1 MRGSRDK
8 TTERARRLRQSDN
21 DAEGILWSELRGRR
35 LNGHKFVRQLP
46 IGRYFADFA
55 CREVRL
61 VIEVDGSQHLG
72 SRWDA
77 ARDTY
82 MVSQG
87 WSVARFWNVSVLS
100 DRRSVL
106 ETIVAIL
113 EGRLRED
120 VVASDMRFF
129 MGRNEIDD

>member
-1 MRGSRDK
+1 
-8 TTERARRLRQSDN
+8 
-21 DAEGILWSELRGRR
+21 
-35 LNGHKFVRQLP
+35 
-46 IGRYFADFA
+46 
-55 CREVRL
+55 
-61 VIEVDGSQHLG
+61 
-72 SRWDA
+72 
-77 ARDTY
+77 